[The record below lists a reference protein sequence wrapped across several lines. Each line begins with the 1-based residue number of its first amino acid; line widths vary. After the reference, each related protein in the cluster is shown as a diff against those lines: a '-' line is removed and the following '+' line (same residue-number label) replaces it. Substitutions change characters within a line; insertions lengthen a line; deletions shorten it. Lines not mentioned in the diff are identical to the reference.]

1 MASGKGINFHPQG
14 GSDVNLLDDYEEGVW
29 TPVDSSGASLSFSNT
44 SGNCHYTKIGR
55 TVVASFRFTYP
66 STSNTTGTKIGGLP
80 FNCISSTANA
90 AGAFIT
96 ETSDSSSTT
105 IINELNAST
114 MIILHCNSGVDHRTN
129 AEVSGKDYRGV
140 VVYQST

>member
-1 MASGKGINFHPQG
+1 MVTLHITNKSAETG
-14 GSDVNLLDDYEEGVW
+14 LDDYEEGSW

-55 TVVASFRFTYP
+55 IVVASFRINYP

-80 FNCISSTANA
+80 FNVVSSNDNASGALIS
-90 AGAFIT
+90 

-105 IINELNAST
+105 IITELNAST
-114 MIILHCNSGVDHRTN
+114 MIILHSNNGVDHRTN
-129 AEVSGKDYRGV
+129 AESSGKDYRGV